1 MEDPAGASPVERYVV
16 VFDCESDSSFA
27 SLPGER
33 HDDKMH
39 HMQFTV
45 ICAMLL
51 PCELIEKHAPIDEIM
66 SKAVRRSWWRD
77 VAEERRNPVVS
88 LLEAFD
94 GAEAIVG
101 YNCLSF
107 DFPLIRRFYQATEAH
122 PNPMQRYVDHRS
134 KTVDL
139 MHRFKDATGAYLKL
153 DEVLKR
159 NGLSSKSSNGLE
171 AIKMWQRGDRSS
183 LQSYCETDVS
193 LTAQLSL
200 LESVVLHDNVRVKNA
215 CFGVRSAL
223 VRIQSAGPSMDSD
236 ESFVPK

>member
-1 MEDPAGASPVERYVV
+1 MEHPTGDSHGARYVV

-27 SLPGER
+27 SLPGEH
-33 HDDKMH
+33 HDDKLRY
-39 HMQFTV
+39 MQFTV
-45 ICAMLL
+45 ICATLL
-51 PCELIEKHAPIDEIM
+51 PCEPIENRAPIDQIM
-66 SKAVRRSWWRD
+66 SKAVRRTWWRD
-77 VAEERRNPVVS
+77 VAEEGSNPIVS

-107 DFPLIRRFYQATEAH
+107 DFPLIRRFYRPTEAH
-122 PNPMQRYVDHRS
+122 VNPVQRYVDHRS

-139 MHRFKDATGAYLKL
+139 MHRFKDATGSYFKL

-159 NGLSSKSSNGLE
+159 NGLRSKSSNGLE
-171 AIKMWQRGDRSS
+171 AINMWQRGDRDS
-183 LQSYCETDVS
+183 LQSYCETDVA

-200 LESVVLHDNVRVKNA
+200 LENVMLHDSVRITNA

-223 VRIQSAGPSMDSD
+223 AQQRGYARAEEED
-236 ESFVPK
+236 SFVLV